1 MLMARV
7 KMVGSVCAKS
17 FLVHG
22 LSEMDGLLGQL
33 HHRKTKISI
42 RSAKVIKCRVR
53 STQQHSKELYR
64 NETEDQ
70 RDFFQYGADIF
81 E

>member
-1 MLMARV
+1 
-7 KMVGSVCAKS
+7 MVGSVCAKS

-22 LSEMDGLLGQL
+22 LAEMDGLLGQL
-33 HHRKTKISI
+33 HHRTTKISI
-42 RSAKVIKCRVR
+42 RSAKVVKCRVP
-53 STQQHSKELYR
+53 STKQHSKELYR

-70 RDFFQYGADIF
+70 RHFFQFGPDIF